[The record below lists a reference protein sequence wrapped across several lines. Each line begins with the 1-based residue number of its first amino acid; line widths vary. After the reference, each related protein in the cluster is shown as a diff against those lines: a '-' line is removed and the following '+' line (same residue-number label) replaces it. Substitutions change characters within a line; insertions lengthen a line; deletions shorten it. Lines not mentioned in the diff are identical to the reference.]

1 MRKVILHVLF
11 LVLLIAQTK
20 LYAQEKKS
28 DDYEKFGNTLN
39 LGVGFGY
46 YGYVPG
52 AIPAFNI
59 NYEFDVARVFTL
71 APFVNAYTYHNY
83 YYWGDANNP
92 YRDYSY
98 ERTVVPIGAK
108 ATYYF
113 DELLN
118 SGHKWDFYAAGSVGF
133 AIVSTTYEDGYGGD
147 RSIYNGIS
155 PLYIDAH
162 LGSEF
167 HLTKT
172 FGLYIDLSTGLSTFG
187 VAVHL

>member
-1 MRKVILHVLF
+1 MKKIFSFVLLVILFVQ
-11 LVLLIAQTK
+11 VK
-20 LYAQEKKS
+20 GYAQENKQEAN
-28 DDYEKFGNTLN
+28 EKFGNTLN
-39 LGVGFGY
+39 LGLGLGY

-59 NYEFDVARVFTL
+59 NYEFDVAKVFTL
-71 APFVNAYTYHNY
+71 APFVNAYTYRNY
-83 YYWGDANNP
+83 YYWGDSNNP
-92 YRDYSY
+92 YREYSY
-98 ERTVVPIGAK
+98 QRTIVPVGAK

-118 SGHKWDFYAAGSVGF
+118 SGHKWDFYAAGSVGL

-147 RSIYNGIS
+147 RSTYNGVS

-167 HLTKT
+167 HITNT
-172 FGLYIDLSTGLSTFG
+172 FGVYIDLSTGLSTFG
-187 VAVHL
+187 LAVHL